1 MDSSHPKCPVFLE
14 KTRIWCWR
22 EKPPRYSGSPVIS
35 WDWRNRTIW
44 CHSFSGFSNISL
56 CIYVPHLLYSLLCW
70 WTFRLLPCRGYC
82 EQCCS
87 EHWGACIF
95 WIMVLS
101 QYKPRSGIAG
111 SDGSSIFSFL
121 RNLHTILHNGC
132 TNLDSQQCRRVPFS
146 AHPRQALSFVDFPVF
161 LKSSISLILSM
172 LGFHSQPD

>member
-1 MDSSHPKCPVFLE
+1 MWYLPFSVWLTSLSMKISKSIQCCCKWHYFILVYG
-14 KTRIWCWR
+14 W
-22 EKPPRYSGSPVIS
+22 VIS
-35 WDWRNRTIW
+35 
-44 CHSFSGFSNISL
+44 HSIM
-56 CIYVPHLLYSLLCW
+56 YVPHLLYSLLCW

-146 AHPRQALSFVDFPVF
+146 AHPLQALSFVDFLMMSIQISVMWY
-161 LKSSISLILSM
+161 LIVVLVCISLILS
-172 LGFHSQPD
+172 DAK